1 MRHLIMMDLANS
13 CSLTDLLATALG
25 TCLLI
30 IMGIAAC
37 RREWDLMDANVIVE
51 KKPVRSEGARRSES
65 L

>member
-51 KKPVRSEGARRSES
+51 KNQ
-65 L
+65 